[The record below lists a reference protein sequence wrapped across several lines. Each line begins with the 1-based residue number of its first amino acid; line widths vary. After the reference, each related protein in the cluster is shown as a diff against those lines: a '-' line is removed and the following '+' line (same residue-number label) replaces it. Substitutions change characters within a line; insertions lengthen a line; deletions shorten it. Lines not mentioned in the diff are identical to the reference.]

1 LLGRPTNSL
10 TDIYFKEMANKS
22 VDQEFLEYLVKSIVD
37 HPDDVKIERRVDEM
51 GVLLDLKVNQEDMG
65 MLIGRQ
71 GSTANAIR
79 TLLRIIGARH
89 NARVNLKIEEP
100 EGSTRPVRERTRNMD
115 EVVEDLKQL

>member
-1 LLGRPTNSL
+1 MV
-10 TDIYFKEMANKS
+10 KQS

-37 HPDDVKIERRVDEM
+37 HPDDVKIDRKVDEM
-51 GVLLDLKVNQEDMG
+51 GVLLDLKVNPEDMG

-71 GSTANAIR
+71 GSTAKAIR

-100 EGSTRPVRERTRNMD
+100 EGGVARPRREKTQTMD
-115 EVVEDLKQL
+115 EVVEGLKQL